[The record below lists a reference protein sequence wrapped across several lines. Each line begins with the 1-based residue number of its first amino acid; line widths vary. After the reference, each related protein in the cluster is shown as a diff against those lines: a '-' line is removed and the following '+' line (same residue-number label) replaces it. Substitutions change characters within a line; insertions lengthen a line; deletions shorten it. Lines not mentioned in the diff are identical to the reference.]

1 MALTSLP
8 ISSTQALRA
17 LCVGLLGLGLCL
29 FGGACSSVGSGG
41 EAPDA
46 PSGLTGESGDSVIKL
61 RWEAVGDAE
70 TYNVYRDTSSIGTNG
85 EPLTEG
91 ISPTHY
97 DDTGAENGTTYF
109 YRVTAVGA
117 SGNESEM
124 SGEIEKT
131 PFSVP
136 PDSP

>member
-1 MALTSLP
+1 M
-8 ISSTQALRA
+8 ISTQALRA
-17 LCVGLLGLGLCL
+17 LCVGVFGVSLCL

-46 PSGLTGESGDSVIKL
+46 PSGLTGESGDSVIEL
-61 RWEAVGDAE
+61 RWEAVGGAE
-70 TYNVYRDTSSIGTNG
+70 TYNVYRDTSSIGSNAR
-85 EPLTEG
+85 PLSEG
-91 ISPTHY
+91 VSSRSY
-97 DDTGAENGTTYF
+97 DDTDAENGTTYL

-131 PFSVP
+131 PFSAP

>member
-1 MALTSLP
+1 MALTSPP

-17 LCVGLLGLGLCL
+17 LCIGVLGIGLCL
-29 FGGACSSVGSGG
+29 FGNACNSVGSGG

-46 PSGLTGESGDSVIKL
+46 PSGLTGASGDSVIEL
-61 RWEAVGDAE
+61 RWEAVGGAE
-70 TYNVYRDTSSIGTNG
+70 TYNVYRDTSSIGTSA

-91 ISPTHY
+91 LSPPRY
-97 DDTGAENGTTYF
+97 DDTGADNGTTYF

-131 PFSVP
+131 PFSAP

>member
-1 MALTSLP
+1 MALNSQP
-8 ISSTQALRA
+8 ILSNWIRRA
-17 LCVGLLGLGLCL
+17 VRIGVLGVGLCL
-29 FGGACSSVGSGG
+29 FGSACSSVGSGG

-46 PSGLTGESGDSVIKL
+46 PSGLTGASGDSVIKL
-61 RWEAVGDAE
+61 RWEAVGGAE
-70 TYNVYRDTSSIGTNG
+70 TYNVYRDTSSIGTNA

-91 ISPTHY
+91 VSPPRY
-97 DDTGAENGTTYF
+97 DDAGAENGTTYF

-131 PFSVP
+131 PFSAP